1 MRGIYA
7 RSERI
12 FGGRKAGPESG
23 ATSSAGRRSIL
34 KATSCLAAGV
44 AVLVAGAAGTQDAA
58 ADSDTRSLSFFHTH
72 TRESTTITF
81 RRNGQYDSE
90 ALTTLNWFLRDW
102 RVNEPAKMD
111 PRLFD
116 ILWEVH
122 RESGSRQPINIIS
135 AYRSPET
142 NSALRRRSKAVSEH
156 SQHMLGKAMDIR
168 LPDVSTERIREVAMR
183 LQYGGVGYYGSSAF
197 VHVDT
202 GSVRAWPR
210 MSQEQL
216 ARLFPDGKTLHL
228 PSNGKPLQGY
238 EVAKAEVLSRNASLA
253 TQASLGG
260 GPSIGSLMASLF
272 GRKDPPPAAEP
283 SGAAAEP
290 ATVLV
295 ASTENVRPAMA
306 PLPPRR
312 PQAVLL
318 ASADSDVVLPE
329 PAPDLTTATLPAQDI
344 ADKPPSILGFDEKAA
359 VQALFD
365 PRTAFLDL
373 GFSAQ
378 GKNDLSAAGFSGPA
392 VKPLPV
398 LRQALASLH
407 GSSERPNPD
416 GKRQLLEAKMTSPTT
431 ARANTPAAAT
441 IQ

>member
-1 MRGIYA
+1 M
-7 RSERI
+7 
-12 FGGRKAGPESG
+12 GG
-23 ATSSAGRRSIL
+23 T
-34 KATSCLAAGV
+34 
-44 AVLVAGAAGTQDAA
+44 AGTQDAA
-58 ADSDTRSLSFFHTH
+58 ANGDTRSLSFFHTH

-81 RRNGQYDSE
+81 RRNGQYDGE
-90 ALTTLNWFLRDW
+90 ALTQLNWFLRDW

-122 RESGSRQPINIIS
+122 RESGSSQPINIIS

-168 LPDVSTERIREVAMR
+168 LPDVSTERLREIAMR

-238 EVAKAEVLSRNASLA
+238 ELAKAEVLSRNASLA

-260 GPSIGSLMASLF
+260 PSIGSLMASLF
-272 GRKDPPPAAEP
+272 GGKGTPPPPA
-283 SGAAAEP
+283 GEP
-290 ATVLV
+290 APAALEPV
-295 ASTENVRPAMA
+295 AALASASPESARLAAA
-306 PLPPRR
+306 PLPPRWALTSR
-312 PQAVLL
+312 PKSRNVKG
-318 ASADSDVVLPE
+318 LP
-329 PAPDLTTATLPAQDI
+329 
-344 ADKPPSILGFDEKAA
+344 
-359 VQALFD
+359 
-365 PRTAFLDL
+365 R
-373 GFSAQ
+373 
-378 GKNDLSAAGFSGPA
+378 
-392 VKPLPV
+392 
-398 LRQALASLH
+398 
-407 GSSERPNPD
+407 
-416 GKRQLLEAKMTSPTT
+416 
-431 ARANTPAAAT
+431 
-441 IQ
+441 

>member
-1 MRGIYA
+1 M
-7 RSERI
+7 
-12 FGGRKAGPESG
+12 GGTG
-23 ATSSAGRRSIL
+23 
-34 KATSCLAAGV
+34 
-44 AVLVAGAAGTQDAA
+44 GTQDAA
-58 ADSDTRSLSFFHTH
+58 ANGDTRSLSFFHTH

-81 RRNGQYDSE
+81 RRNGQYDSQ
-90 ALTTLNWFLRDW
+90 ALTQLNWFLRDW
-102 RVNEPAKMD
+102 RVDEPAKMD

-116 ILWEVH
+116 ILWEVY
-122 RESGSRQPINIIS
+122 RESGSSQPINIVS

-168 LPDVSTERIREVAMR
+168 LPDVSTERLREIAMR

-197 VHVDT
+197 VHLDT

-238 EVAKAEVLSRNASLA
+238 EVAKAEVLSRNASLS

-272 GRKDPPPAAEP
+272 GGKGTPPPPGAEP
-283 SGAAAEP
+283 GPAVPEP
-290 ATVLV
+290 ATTV
-295 ASTENVRPAMA
+295 APASPESARPIAA

-312 PQAVLL
+312 PQVLL
-318 ASADSDVVLPE
+318 ASADSSLVAPE
-329 PAPDLTTATLPAQDI
+329 PPPLTTANLPATGM
-344 ADKPPSILGFDEKAA
+344 ADRPASILGYDEKAA
-359 VQALFD
+359 VRALFD

-378 GKNDLSAAGFSGPA
+378 GRDDLSAGGFTGPA

-398 LRQALASLH
+398 LRQAIAGLQEAS
-407 GSSERPNPD
+407 GTPNPD
-416 GKRQLLEAKMTSPTT
+416 GRRQLTEAKMTSPTT
-431 ARANTPAAAT
+431 ASASRPAAAT

>member
-1 MRGIYA
+1 M
-7 RSERI
+7 
-12 FGGRKAGPESG
+12 GGTG
-23 ATSSAGRRSIL
+23 
-34 KATSCLAAGV
+34 
-44 AVLVAGAAGTQDAA
+44 GTQDAA
-58 ADSDTRSLSFFHTH
+58 ANGDTRSLSFFHTH

-81 RRNGQYDSE
+81 RRNGRYDGE
-90 ALTTLNWFLRDW
+90 ALTQLNWFLRDW

-116 ILWEVH
+116 ILWEVY
-122 RESGSRQPINIIS
+122 RESGSSQPINIVS

-168 LPDVSTERIREVAMR
+168 LPDVSTERLREIAMR

-197 VHVDT
+197 VHLDT

-238 EVAKAEVLSRNASLA
+238 EVAKAEVLSRNAGLS

-272 GRKDPPPAAEP
+272 GGKGTPPPPAAEP
-283 SGAAAEP
+283 GPAAPEP
-290 ATVLV
+290 ATTPAP
-295 ASTENVRPAMA
+295 ASPESARPITA

-312 PQAVLL
+312 PQVLL
-318 ASADSDVVLPE
+318 ASADSSLVAPE
-329 PAPDLTTATLPAQDI
+329 PPPLTTANLPATGM
-344 ADKPPSILGFDEKAA
+344 ADRPASILGYDEKAA
-359 VQALFD
+359 VRALFD

-378 GKNDLSAAGFSGPA
+378 GRDDLSAGGFSGPA

-398 LRQALASLH
+398 LRQAIAGLQEA
-407 GSSERPNPD
+407 GGTPNPD
-416 GKRQLLEAKMTSPTT
+416 GRRQLTEAKMTSPTT
-431 ARANTPAAAT
+431 ASASRPAPAT

>member
-1 MRGIYA
+1 M
-7 RSERI
+7 
-12 FGGRKAGPESG
+12 GG
-23 ATSSAGRRSIL
+23 T
-34 KATSCLAAGV
+34 
-44 AVLVAGAAGTQDAA
+44 AGTQYAA
-58 ADSDTRSLSFFHTH
+58 ANGDTRSLSFFHTH

-81 RRNGQYDSE
+81 RRNGQYDGE
-90 ALTTLNWFLRDW
+90 ALTQLNWFLRDW

-122 RESGSRQPINIIS
+122 RESGSSQPINIIS

-168 LPDVSTERIREVAMR
+168 LPDVSTERLREIAMR

-228 PSNGKPLQGY
+228 PANGKPLQGY
-238 EVAKAEVLSRNASLA
+238 ELAKAEVLSRNAGLA

-272 GRKDPPPAAEP
+272 GGKGTPPPPA
-283 SGAAAEP
+283 GEP
-290 ATVLV
+290 APAASEPV
-295 ASTENVRPAMA
+295 AALASASPESARPAAA

-312 PQAVLL
+312 PQVLL
-318 ASADSDVVLPE
+318 ASADSGLAA
-329 PAPDLTTATLPAQDI
+329 PAPTPLTTADLPVGGM
-344 ADKPPSILGFDEKAA
+344 ADRPPSVLGYDEKAA
-359 VQALFD
+359 VRALFD
-365 PRTAFLDL
+365 ARTAFLDL
-373 GFSAQ
+373 GFSPQ
-378 GKNDLSAAGFSGPA
+378 GRDDLSAAGFTGPA

-398 LRQALASLH
+398 LMQAIASLQE
-407 GSSERPNPD
+407 GGARPNPD
-416 GKRQLLEAKMTSPTT
+416 GKRQLTEAKMTSPTT
-431 ARANTPAAAT
+431 ASANRPATAT